1 MLSRIGIISDTHG
14 LLRPEAISALYDCD
28 TIIHAGDV
36 GDLGI
41 LERLRRIAP
50 VHAVQ
55 GNTDKGKWTDTLPLT
70 KGVEFHDHLIYV
82 LHDIEQLDIDPA
94 AAKVEMVVYGHSHK
108 PWVEKK
114 NSVLYL
120 NPGSA
125 GPRRFSLPVTLAKV
139 IVNEEGLFP
148 EIIRLG

>member
-1 MLSRIGIISDTHG
+1 MLFKIGIISDTHG
-14 LLRPEAISALYDCD
+14 LLRPEAISALSDCD

-55 GNTDKGKWTDTLPLT
+55 GNTDKGKWTETLPLT
-70 KGVEFHDHLIYV
+70 KGVELHDHFIYV

-94 AAKVEMVVYGHSHK
+94 AAKIEMVVFGHSHK
-108 PWVEKK
+108 PAVEKK
-114 NSVLYL
+114 DTVLYL

-125 GPRRFSLPVTLAKV
+125 GPRRYSLPVTLAKV
-139 IVNEEGLFP
+139 TLNAAGFVP
-148 EIIRLG
+148 EIIWLD